1 MLKMVFLVHKKA
13 DLNSEDFR
21 RYWRETH
28 GPIAAKIPGLKKYVQ
43 NHSVP
48 GPDGAAP
55 PYDGFAEMWFE
66 SAESLETS
74 EAQTAIADIANF
86 LDLDRMQSF
95 VVEEVNVV

>member
-13 DLNSEDFR
+13 DLNSDDFR

-48 GPDGAAP
+48 GPDGADP

-74 EAQTAIADIANF
+74 QAQTAIADTANF